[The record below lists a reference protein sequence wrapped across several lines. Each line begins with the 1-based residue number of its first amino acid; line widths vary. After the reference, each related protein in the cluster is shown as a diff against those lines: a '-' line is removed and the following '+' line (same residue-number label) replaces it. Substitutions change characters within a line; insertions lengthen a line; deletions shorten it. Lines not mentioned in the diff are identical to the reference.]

1 MIGIIRAGVV
11 PRVNGYSMNNQ
22 ALQNLFSVAKPTQYS
37 AGEII
42 ARAED
47 DLKSIYLI
55 ESGFVRVYSINSRNE
70 EYLHIIYKSGELFPL
85 MSLTAKKQRGVFYE
99 ALDTAV
105 VRRLPVDDLLHQMKT
120 DAQLA
125 YELTMQIMEQFNVYI
140 DRVDNLEYKFGRER
154 LVYRILALA
163 SRFGRKNARGLS
175 IDLPITQKVLGSSIN
190 LSRETVA
197 RELRRLEDRGL
208 VTYEDR
214 KILILDLEALAAELK
229 DPINQDLWGLRK
241 AGV

>member
-1 MIGIIRAGVV
+1 MS
-11 PRVNGYSMNNQ
+11 NK
-22 ALQNLFSVAKPTQYS
+22 ALQNLFTTSKPTQYS

-47 DLKSIYLI
+47 DPKAMYLI
-55 ESGFVRVYSINSRNE
+55 DSGFVRVYSINSRGE
-70 EYLHIIYKSGELFPL
+70 EYLHIVYKSGELFPL
-85 MSLTAKKQRGVFYE
+85 MSLTGKRQRGVFYE
-99 ALDTAV
+99 ALDSATV
-105 VRRLPVDDLLHQMKT
+105 YKIPIDDLLDAIKT
-120 DAQLA
+120 DP
-125 YELTMQIMEQFNVYI
+125 EVSSDMMFQIMEQFNVYV

-154 LVYRILALA
+154 LVYRILFLA
-163 SRFGRKNARGLS
+163 SRFGRKNARGLT

-214 KILILDLEALAAELK
+214 KILILDLDALAAELK

-241 AGV
+241 AAE

>member
-1 MIGIIRAGVV
+1 
-11 PRVNGYSMNNQ
+11 MNNI
-22 ALQNLFSVAKPTQYS
+22 ALQNIFAASKPTHYS

-47 DLKSIYLI
+47 DPKAVYLI
-55 ESGFVRVYSINSRNE
+55 ESGYVRVYSINSRGE
-70 EYLHIIYKSGELFPL
+70 EYMHIVYRAGELFPL
-85 MSLTAKKQRGVFYE
+85 MSLTGKKQRGVYYE
-99 ALDTAV
+99 ALDTST
-105 VRRLPVDDLLHQMKT
+105 VRKLPVEELMDKIKT
-120 DAQLA
+120 DTAVSS
-125 YELTMQIMEQFNVYI
+125 EMVFQILEQFNVYV

-154 LVYRILALA
+154 LVYRILFMA
-163 SRFGRKNARGLS
+163 SRFGRKNARGLT

-214 KILILDLEALAAELK
+214 KILILDLDALAAELK
-229 DPINQDLWGLRK
+229 DPINHDLWGLK
-241 AGV
+241 KPTTEV